1 MKKLKMMTFK
11 ELVNENKLELMN
23 NDKKMEEIEKRLD
36 EKYARRAKLAEPAKM

>member
-1 MKKLKMMTFK
+1 MKRFKMMTFK

-36 EKYARRAKLAEPAKM
+36 EKYARLAKLAKPAKM